1 MIRALLSIVLCGA
14 CLVTGLVT
22 THIQAENHAL
32 AAKLDRIKRRCDL
45 IEAGNE
51 SLEYAICVQRGRI
64 EREANTEALEA
75 VEAIEE

>member
-22 THIQAENHAL
+22 THVQAENHAL
-32 AAKLDRIKRRCDL
+32 AARLDLIKRRCDL

-64 EREANTEALEA
+64 EREATSEALEA
-75 VEAIEE
+75 TTVEE